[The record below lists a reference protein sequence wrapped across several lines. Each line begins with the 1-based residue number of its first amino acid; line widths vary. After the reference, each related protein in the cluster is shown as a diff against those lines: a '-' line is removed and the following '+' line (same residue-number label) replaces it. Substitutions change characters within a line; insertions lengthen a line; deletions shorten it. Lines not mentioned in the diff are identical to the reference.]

1 MKKCCGSVLIPKVIY
16 KASLMDSVGLVILLI
31 FFLSI
36 LSLVAW
42 IISYPLVSVLFS
54 ESGSVRGHGEV
65 FGFMVVLLIA
75 LGKFSSKVINACSY
89 LVDYKL
95 EVTTKCPKCGSHQL
109 LASYPKN
116 EDPF

>member
-1 MKKCCGSVLIPKVIY
+1 MNKCCGSVLIPKIIY
-16 KASLMDSVGLVILLI
+16 KASLMDSIGLVVLLG

-42 IISYPLVSVLFS
+42 LISYPLVSLLFS
-54 ESGSVRGHGEV
+54 GTGSMRGHGEV
-65 FGFMVVLLIA
+65 FGFLIFLLIA
-75 LGKFSSKVINACSY
+75 IGKFSQKVINACSY

-95 EVTTKCPKCGSHQL
+95 EVTTRCPKCGNYQSL
-109 LASYPKN
+109 VSYPKN